1 MEGGI
6 NSGLAGRF
14 LIRLAS
20 ETGRR
25 EYAEV
30 ISESSSDPI
39 LPVSMLFRTEA

>member
-6 NSGLAGRF
+6 NSGLAARF

-25 EYAEV
+25 KYAEV
-30 ISESSSDPI
+30 IFCDEGAGDSGSV
-39 LPVSMLFRTEA
+39 LKNKKN

>member
-25 EYAEV
+25 EYAE
-30 ISESSSDPI
+30 SSSDPI